1 MEAVIRAQGLTKTF
15 RRGAVVAL
23 DALDLEVRE
32 GEVFGYIGPNGAGK
46 STTIRLLLDLLRP
59 TAGRAEIL
67 GLDVRR
73 RGLDVRRRLGYL
85 AGELKLYEEL
95 DARELLRFL
104 ARLRGGVDDAYL
116 HALAERFGL
125 PFDRPI
131 RELSKGNKQ
140 KVGLVQA
147 FMHKPDVLILDE
159 PTSGLDPLLQRT
171 FQALVAETSAAG
183 ATILLSSHVLSE
195 LEHVAGRVAMIR
207 GGKLL
212 AVEAIEDLKRA
223 APRRVVVTFG
233 DPVPA
238 EEVERL
244 PGVSDVEVRDAVARF
259 TVHGTMDPVVKALAR
274 HEVVTLSAQEPDLE
288 ELFLDRY
295 ADG

>member
-15 RRGAVVAL
+15 RRGAIVAL

-131 RELSKGNKQ
+131 RELSKGNK
-140 KVGLVQA
+140 
-147 FMHKPDVLILDE
+147 E
-159 PTSGLDPLLQRT
+159 
-171 FQALVAETSAAG
+171 E
-183 ATILLSSHVLSE
+183 
-195 LEHVAGRVAMIR
+195 GRAR
-207 GGKLL
+207 
-212 AVEAIEDLKRA
+212 
-223 APRRVVVTFG
+223 
-233 DPVPA
+233 
-238 EEVERL
+238 
-244 PGVSDVEVRDAVARF
+244 PGVHAQARRA
-259 TVHGTMDPVVKALAR
+259 DPR
-274 HEVVTLSAQEPDLE
+274 
-288 ELFLDRY
+288 
-295 ADG
+295 